1 MSSSR
6 FRRVALS
13 LPGAIEGSHHGHADF
28 RAGQCIFATLGHP
41 DENWGMVQ
49 LTPEQ

>member
-13 LPGAIEGSHHGHADF
+13 LAWTNIAPKSVLKAN
-28 RAGQCIFATLGHP
+28 QKKL
-41 DENWGMVQ
+41 
-49 LTPEQ
+49 